1 MQLVFASLMYG
12 VRGYEVK
19 PAAHL
24 PLPETFDFDN
34 PEECAKLIFA
44 CMSNASGGHLLRDCK
59 LKIHRGRQT
68 ANLTSSGCH
77 VFYAPKDRAKLTVE
91 QAIALEQEAEVF
103 HLGSVATDQYGEG
116 WKRARWTV

>member
-1 MQLVFASLMYG
+1 MLLELAKLMYG
-12 VRGYEVK
+12 DRGYDVK

-34 PEECAKLIFA
+34 PEECAKLVFA
-44 CMSNASGGHLLRDCK
+44 CMSNASGGFTLKDCK

-77 VFYAPKDRAKLTVE
+77 VFYAPKGRAKLTVE

-103 HLGSVATDQYGEG
+103 LLGSVATDQYGDG
-116 WKRARWTV
+116 WKRAHWTV